1 MDNIKTILA
10 GLSLT
15 MAVGM
20 PAVASDELTMVV
32 GTYTDLST
40 SDGMYVYRFN
50 QRTGKSQLVG
60 DVKAGNP
67 SFLMMNHDANRV
79 YAVSEYDDG
88 RQGLGAFILN
98 KKEGTM
104 TPDHHYMLAND
115 LGNDC
120 IWRFQVN
127 DGKEFLSNPVL
138 AYQAPKGTGPRH
150 LVFNSKG
157 NVAYLI
163 GELDGTVTV
172 LGYNKGTLQE
182 LQRIQAS
189 KTRTLGSAD
198 IHLSPDGR
206 FLYASHRL
214 TDEGISVFAVDK
226 KSGLLTKI
234 GFQPT
239 AAHPRNFAIT
249 PNGQFMLVACRDSHV
264 IQVFK
269 LNKKT
274 GMMVDTKLDIKVGK
288 PVCVQFAN

>member
-60 DVKAGNP
+60 DVQADNP

-234 GFQPT
+234 DFQPT